1 MRARP
6 SLPRASAKN
15 GRWAPGRT
23 RAAERKHAPGGCA
36 AWCRR
41 ERTTSRS
48 RSSFVSRP
56 SCARSDA
63 ARLGMR
69 AARTSHEATNG
80 DTTHERAQRVDE
92 WENRDRSHFGTFS
105 IFGTHLVGRFRGV
118 PPLRVRPARLE
129 RGTQDRA
136 PRERRRSAR
145 LRSSR
150 GTMSELLRR
159 WLREDVGVDHRVE
172 SFEEVRVPSP
182 FPLPRHFSSREGSER
197 IADPPGGAGLVTN
210 PRPSTRDVP

>member
-92 WENRDRSHFGTFS
+92 WENRDRSHFGT
-105 IFGTHLVGRFRGV
+105 HLVGRFRGV

-182 FPLPRHFSSREGSER
+182 FPLPRHRFHRARGPSGSRTRPEGRGS
-197 IADPPGGAGLVTN
+197 
-210 PRPSTRDVP
+210 